1 MAKAK
6 HQRKGT
12 IEVNYAACTGCRL
25 CEMACSIF
33 HEGTVWPDASRVRVE
48 QYYPGPLDIPVI
60 CHRCFER
67 YCVVSCPTDA
77 LSYDAAAE
85 VVRLD
90 ASACVQCGA
99 CYEACPHTGAI
110 APHPGT
116 RMPMQCDLCDG
127 QPRCAE
133 ACPTGCLAWVEGSS
147 FSPAHYVLRSPA
159 AIARSMAKM
168 YYPAREAAHT
178 GAAVATEEATP

>member
-6 HQRKGT
+6 QQRKGT
-12 IEVNYAACTGCRL
+12 IEVTYSACTGCRL

-33 HEGTVWPDASRVRVE
+33 HEGTVWPEASRIRVE

-67 YCVVSCPTDA
+67 YCVASCPTEA
-77 LSYDAAAE
+77 LSWDAAAE

-99 CYEACPHTGAI
+99 CYEACPHSGAI
-110 APHPGT
+110 VPHPGT
-116 RMPMQCDLCDG
+116 KLPIQCDLCDG

-159 AIARSMAKM
+159 AIARSMARM
-168 YYPAREAAHT
+168 YYPARDADHA
-178 GAAVATEEATP
+178 GAAAVSEEVQP